1 MARVDFS
8 SFGSTNYGVKK
19 NVGLSSRVNM
29 FSKER
34 VQTFVQGKVK
44 ELWLIQSFAG
54 ALKKT
59 KTMHTIFFK
68 KTTRNYISLNRF
80 LAIVIVLCGI

>member
-1 MARVDFS
+1 
-8 SFGSTNYGVKK
+8 
-19 NVGLSSRVNM
+19 M

-59 KTMHTIFFK
+59 KTMHTLFFLK
-68 KTTRNYISLNRF
+68 KPPETIYH
-80 LAIVIVLCGI
+80 

>member
-8 SFGSTNYGVKK
+8 SFGSTNYGAKK
-19 NVGLSSRVNM
+19 NVGLSSRVNLTSTTM
-29 FSKER
+29 T
-34 VQTFVQGKVK
+34 TFVQGKVK

-59 KTMHTIFFK
+59 KTMHTLFFFK
-68 KTTRNYISLNRF
+68 KPPETIYH
-80 LAIVIVLCGI
+80 

>member
-1 MARVDFS
+1 
-8 SFGSTNYGVKK
+8 
-19 NVGLSSRVNM
+19 M

-59 KTMHTIFFK
+59 KTMHILFFLKKPPETIYHCTGFFSTDCK
-68 KTTRNYISLNRF
+68 
-80 LAIVIVLCGI
+80 VIGGQDFSYL

>member
-1 MARVDFS
+1 
-8 SFGSTNYGVKK
+8 
-19 NVGLSSRVNM
+19 M

-44 ELWLIQSFAG
+44 ESWLILSFAG

-59 KTMHTIFFK
+59 KTLHTLLFFK

-80 LAIVIVLCGI
+80 LVIGIVLGGI

>member
-1 MARVDFS
+1 
-8 SFGSTNYGVKK
+8 
-19 NVGLSSRVNM
+19 M

-80 LAIVIVLCGI
+80 LAIVIVLGGI

>member
-1 MARVDFS
+1 
-8 SFGSTNYGVKK
+8 
-19 NVGLSSRVNM
+19 M

-44 ELWLIQSFAG
+44 ESWLIQSIAG

-59 KTMHTIFFK
+59 KTLHTLFFFK
-68 KTTRNYISLNRF
+68 KTTQNYISLNRF
-80 LAIVIVLCGI
+80 LVIVIVLGGI

>member
-1 MARVDFS
+1 
-8 SFGSTNYGVKK
+8 
-19 NVGLSSRVNM
+19 M

-59 KTMHTIFFK
+59 KTMHTLFFLK
-68 KTTRNYISLNRF
+68 NHPKLYIIEQVFSNSNCTGWNLVRSEF
-80 LAIVIVLCGI
+80 G